1 MMRNTPRSKP
11 QDERSNSWGFN
22 PRESLRSSRGLL
34 SAIISCMLVGLA
46 GCTTNPT
53 PAPIFIGHVSDKS
66 RVDKA
71 GDQAELGMRLALSE
85 FKKQDPEAEAL
96 NGRMVQIRHTDAHG
110 DLDAFEAEAVRLD
123 TINRCLA
130 LLGGYSAK
138 EVAALD
144 HVKIS
149 VLTFHGQPVSGASNQ
164 VFYLGMSPVRQGE
177 VLAKVVAENAKKQR
191 LVILLDERR
200 PESAALADAFQK
212 AFAEARK
219 DEKGEP
225 GAVLTLRFGKD
236 ASWAELIDRTRS
248 HEPQGV
254 VFAGGV
260 QDFNAYHKVF
270 RREYFLS
277 EPQLV
282 YAGND
287 GDQRLFD
294 LAPGTKAVVV
304 LASAFYADPASEK
317 IAAFMKA
324 YQDAYQVEAD
334 VNAALAY
341 DGFRI
346 LIEAMKKASAQ
357 LTPERV
363 REELLTTKD
372 FDGVTGP
379 LTIAADR
386 QAQRPLHVLRWQN
399 GAMTLVKTFAP

>member
-1 MMRNTPRSKP
+1 M
-11 QDERSNSWGFN
+11 
-22 PRESLRSSRGLL
+22 
-34 SAIISCMLVGLA
+34 A
-46 GCTTNPT
+46 GCYTNP
-53 PAPIFIGHVSDKS
+53 APPPIVIGHVSDKS

-71 GDQAELGMRLALSE
+71 GDQAEFGIRLALTE
-85 FKKQDPEAEAL
+85 LNKEDALTEAF
-96 NGRMVQIRHTDAHG
+96 NGRAFQVRHTDAHG
-110 DLDAFEAEAVRLD
+110 EIDAFESEAVRLD

-144 HVKIS
+144 HVKIPI
-149 VLTFHGQPVSGASNQ
+149 LTFHGQPVSGASNQ

-177 VLAKVVAENAKKQR
+177 VLAKVVADNAKTKK

-200 PESAALADAFQK
+200 PESAALAEAFQK

-219 DEKGEP
+219 DEKAEA
-225 GAVLTLRFGKD
+225 GATLTLRFGKD
-236 ASWAELIDRTRS
+236 PEWADLIVRTRDY
-248 HEPQGV
+248 EPQAV
-254 VFAGGV
+254 VFAGTV

-270 RREYFLS
+270 RRKYFMS

-287 GDQRLFD
+287 GDQKLFD
-294 LAPGTKAVVV
+294 LAPGSKATVL
-304 LASAFYADPASEK
+304 LASAFHADPASEK
-317 IAAFMKA
+317 VAGFMKA

-334 VNAALAY
+334 VNAALAH

-346 LIEAMKKASAQ
+346 LIEAMKKTPTQ

-363 REELLTTKD
+363 REELLKTKD

-379 LTIAADR
+379 LTITAER
-386 QAQRPLHVLRWQN
+386 QVQRPLHVLRWQN
-399 GAMTLVKTFAP
+399 GVVTLMKTFAP